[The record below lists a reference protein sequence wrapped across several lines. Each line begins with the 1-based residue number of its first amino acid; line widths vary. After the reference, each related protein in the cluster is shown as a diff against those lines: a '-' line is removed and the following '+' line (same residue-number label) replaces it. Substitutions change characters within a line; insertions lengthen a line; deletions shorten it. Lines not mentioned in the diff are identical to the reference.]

1 MWCRDLIVNRPLRI
15 RVIPSL
21 LLRGDGLVKTTGFR
35 KPVYVG
41 DPVNTVKIFNE
52 KEVDEIVILDIA
64 ASRLAAAPQ
73 FDRIREIASEAFMPL
88 AYGGGIT
95 NLDQIKRLFHSG
107 VEKVILNTSL
117 VNVPNL
123 ITEAADSFGTQSIVA
138 SIDAKRSLFGGY
150 RCLTRG
156 GRDAHRIK
164 PGELARQA
172 VESGAGEILLNS
184 INRDGTQQGY
194 DVPLVASV
202 TSQVSVPVIACGGA
216 GKVSDFVDAVQSGG
230 ASAVAAG
237 SMFVFHGVHR
247 AVLINFPSE
256 QTLTEQFFAIGQSA
270 AA

>member
-1 MWCRDLIVNRPLRI
+1 MRQDSIVARVPRI

-21 LLRGDGLVKTTGFR
+21 LLSGDGLVKTTGFK

-52 KEVDEIVILDIA
+52 KEVDEIAILDIA
-64 ASRLAAAPQ
+64 ASHQGTAPQ
-73 FDRIREIASEAFMPL
+73 FDRIQEIASEAFMPL

-95 NLDQIKRLFHSG
+95 NIDQIKRLFQSG
-107 VEKVILNTSL
+107 VEKVVLNTAL
-117 VNVPNL
+117 MHVPNL
-123 ITEAADSFGTQSIVA
+123 ITAAADSFGTQSIVA
-138 SIDAKRSLFGGY
+138 SIDAKCSLFGGY
-150 RCLTRG
+150 HCVTRG
-156 GRDAHRIK
+156 GRDKHRIK
-164 PGELARQA
+164 PSELARQA
-172 VESGAGEILLNS
+172 VESGAGEILLNAVD
-184 INRDGTQQGY
+184 RDGTQQGY

-216 GKVSDFVDAVQSGG
+216 GKVADFVDAVQVGN

-237 SMFVFHGVHR
+237 SMFVFHGVHH

-256 QTLTEQFFAIGQSA
+256 QVLADEFFAVCHSA

>member
-1 MWCRDLIVNRPLRI
+1 MHHDSIVARSPRI

-21 LLRGDGLVKTTGFR
+21 LLSGDGLVKTTRFR

-64 ASRLAAAPQ
+64 ATQRGTEPQ
-73 FDRIREIASEAFMPL
+73 FDRIREFASEAFMPL
-88 AYGGGIT
+88 AYGGGIM
-95 NLDQIKRLFHSG
+95 NVDQIKRLFQSG

-117 VNVPNL
+117 MNAPRL
-123 ITEAADSFGTQSIVA
+123 ITEAADRFGTQSVVA
-138 SIDAKRSLFGGY
+138 SVDAKRSLFGGY
-150 RCLTRG
+150 HCVTRG
-156 GRDAHRIK
+156 GRDTHRIK
-164 PGELARQA
+164 PRELARQV
-172 VESGAGEILLNS
+172 VEAGAGEILLNAVD
-184 INRDGTQQGY
+184 RDGTQQGY

-202 TSQVSVPVIACGGA
+202 TSRVSVPVIACGGA
-216 GKVSDFVDAVQSGG
+216 GKVADFVEAVRVGS

-256 QTLTEQFFAIGQSA
+256 QTLADQFFTVCQATA
-270 AA
+270 A